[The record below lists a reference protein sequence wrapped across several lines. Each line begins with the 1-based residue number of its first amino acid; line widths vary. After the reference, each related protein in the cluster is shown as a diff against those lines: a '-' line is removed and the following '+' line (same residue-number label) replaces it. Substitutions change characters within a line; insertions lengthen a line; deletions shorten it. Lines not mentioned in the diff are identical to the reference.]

1 MKKLNYSTMAAARL
15 RANKRQY
22 LNLMLGIFLSIFMV
36 STLVLS
42 IWGIYQAQLQ
52 KRHDMVGYV
61 DMVMLESPKVTDGD
75 LRSFAEIDRIGHAYI
90 SGIVTDNNVYLGYY
104 DGVGMELMNLVP
116 TQGRL
121 PEAMGEIAVEASAM
135 DVLDVSW
142 ELGQTVELDIT
153 PVDGTAERRS
163 FTLVGI
169 LPERSVYLG
178 ITDHSG
184 LNQFPAIVTHAQE
197 PAFATGRIGIHY
209 LMGLS
214 QYATVN
220 QAILA
225 FWDTFQGWDGVIGD
239 FYGLSITG
247 EQMPYAGIGGFV
259 QADREMLT
267 LIVMV
272 CILAGA
278 LILSC
283 GVGIAGAMEGV
294 LAKRQEEIG
303 VLRALGATRR
313 QIRRMFGRENLVLA
327 LIASPLSILISM
339 GAVWLLS
346 TALPGS
352 MKFAVNLW
360 LIVPIVAFSIL
371 VILLSGYLPLV
382 RASKQMPMGVIRDT
396 AVLRRGKGIKPKK
409 EFSATK
415 LIAAR
420 QVRLNPTRQMGA
432 SVLVGLTLLCA
443 GLLCSSLVSFAD
455 YTRGE
460 KSAFQIEGGG
470 VWHYEDHMG
479 QIINPSLDQ
488 RSISQI
494 RKLNHVE
501 SIKIDR
507 RMTASVL
514 LDHVPSY
521 ALVGMGDSQMG
532 MLSDEQFEKAMEY
545 KAGSADY
552 WRQYRKQERESY
564 LKFLEDYHIPG
575 EAFHISLVTLDL
587 NSRNLDKLKPYVE
600 SGKINVDA
608 IHAGKEV
615 LVVAPE
621 MWRKPNENGTG
632 MYGWYSEE
640 AVKNDPNGEGAFLAA
655 WNDSFV
661 AGEQVQLLQLYR
673 REMEGAVNRLD
684 VSPVIG
690 AVLSQD
696 IGLIS
701 GGLTEVAIIT
711 SEQGLENMGFP
722 MEGLWRIEVYLDGDI
737 SLEEE
742 ELLERQL
749 EAIARRNEGYSVW
762 NVLESFRQRET
773 ARKQEMLLYAAIAV
787 VFFSVS
793 VGMIVSSVTRQLD
806 SEGRTIGMLRA
817 VGADERAILR
827 CYSGRITAS
836 VLGGMGICF
845 VLLLLYFL
853 VCVVDAIARGYFLH
867 SELTLIAVF
876 AATVTAL
883 GLFCLVVCKF
893 LLRFRIREI
902 VRKSIIE
909 NIREL

>member
-52 KRHDMVGYV
+52 KRHDKVGYL
-61 DMVMLESPKVTDGD
+61 DMVMLESPQVTDAD

-90 SGIVTDNNVYLGYY
+90 SGIVTDNNVYVGYY

-116 TQGRL
+116 AQGRL

-153 PVDGTAERRS
+153 PVDGTSETRS

-184 LNQFPAIVTHAQE
+184 LNQFPAIVTWAKE
-197 PAFATGRIGIHY
+197 PAFANGRIGIHY

-247 EQMPYAGIGGFV
+247 EQMAYAGFGGFV
-259 QADREMLT
+259 EADREMLT

-303 VLRALGATRR
+303 VLRALGATKR

-346 TALPGS
+346 IPLAGS

-360 LIVPIVAFSIL
+360 LIVPIVAFSII
-371 VILLSGYLPLV
+371 VILVSGYLPLV

-443 GLLCSSLVSFAD
+443 GLLCSSLVSFSN

-460 KSAFQIEGGG
+460 EAAFQIEGGG

-488 RSISQI
+488 QSMSQI
-494 RKLNHVE
+494 RNLNHVE

-545 KAGSADY
+545 QAGSADY
-552 WRQYRKQERESY
+552 WRQNRKQERESY
-564 LKFLEDYHIPG
+564 LKFLEDYKIPG
-575 EAFHISLVTLDL
+575 EAFYVSLATLDL
-587 NSRNLDKLKPYVE
+587 NSRNLDLLKHYIE
-600 SGKINVDA
+600 SGKIDVDA
-608 IHAGKEV
+608 IHAGREV
-615 LVVAPE
+615 LIVAPE
-621 MWRKPNENGTG
+621 VWVKPDESGG
-632 MYGWYSEE
+632 MRGWYSEE
-640 AVKNDPNGEGAFLAA
+640 AVKNDPEGEGAVLGA
-655 WNDSFV
+655 WNDSFA
-661 AGEQVQLLQLYR
+661 AGEEVQLLQLYR
-673 REMEGAVNRLD
+673 REMEGPVTRLD
-684 VSPVIG
+684 VSPVVG
-690 AVLSQD
+690 AVLSWD
-696 IGLIS
+696 AGLIS
-701 GGLTEVAIIT
+701 GGMWDVCILT

-749 EAIARRNEGYSVW
+749 EAIARRNEGYSVY
-762 NVLESFRQRET
+762 NNLENYRQRET

-867 SELTLIAVF
+867 SELILVAVF
-876 AATVTAL
+876 GATVTAL